1 MNKVAS
7 ESTNRPKRL
16 STNESERSCSKR
28 QKRKFVRWDENKPQV
43 FEENMDQKLDYDRN
57 DIWYTR
63 REYEDFL
70 VDRLRTVEF
79 LRASGGDD
87 SALNKEFYCLRGL
100 EPFKTSLHHE
110 EMHSKRQFHQSTVI
124 LEQVRQSMLGI
135 RDPERFRLL
144 IAPQSEM
151 ALRRAQELAALDEHE
166 VYNKVC
172 RRNSLMTTRLP
183 VYTKSTSPDDTPTLP
198 ITERIKRLQEWN
210 ARRLMEIYQQPGNGL
225 FRFQTRRDSLVGSN
239 SAGIENLLSTSRFP
253 IRRDSLG
260 NSYK

>member
-1 MNKVAS
+1 MNKIVP

-16 STNESERSCSKR
+16 LSNEPERPCSKR
-28 QKRKFVRWDENKPQV
+28 QKRKFVQWNENISQT
-43 FEENMDQKLDYDRN
+43 FEENMDQKQNFDPN

-87 SALNKEFYCLRGL
+87 SALNEEFYCLRGL
-100 EPFKTSLHHE
+100 EPFKTSSHHE
-110 EMHSKRQFHQSTVI
+110 EMHSKRRFHQSTVI

-144 IAPQSEM
+144 VAPQSEM

-172 RRNSLMTTRLP
+172 RRNSLMTTMVP
-183 VYTKSTSPDDTPTLP
+183 MYMKSSSVDDTPTLS
-198 ITERIKRLQEWN
+198 IQERIKRLQEWN

-239 SAGIENLLSTSRFP
+239 AAVMGNLLSTSRFP